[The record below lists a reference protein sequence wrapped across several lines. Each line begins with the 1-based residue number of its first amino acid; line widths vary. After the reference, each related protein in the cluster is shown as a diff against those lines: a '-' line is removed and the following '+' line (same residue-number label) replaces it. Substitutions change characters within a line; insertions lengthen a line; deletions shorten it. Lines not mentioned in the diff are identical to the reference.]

1 MRRVSLDLIGL
12 PPSLAELDAFF
23 ADTSPDAWAKVV
35 DRLLASPHYGEGWG
49 RHWLDL
55 ARYADTEGFEHD
67 VTRSNVWR
75 YRDYAVRSLNADK
88 PYDRFVREQIAGDE
102 LWPTNPDAL
111 IAMGFN
117 IIGPDMTDSSDQIQR
132 RLNTLNDITDATASV
147 FLDQFCACGATPPQ
161 RGEAGGRNDK
171 LQKQFYTGPTP

>member
-1 MRRVSLDLIGL
+1 M
-12 PPSLAELDAFF
+12 
-23 ADTSPDAWAKVV
+23 

-67 VTRSNVWR
+67 VTRPNVWR